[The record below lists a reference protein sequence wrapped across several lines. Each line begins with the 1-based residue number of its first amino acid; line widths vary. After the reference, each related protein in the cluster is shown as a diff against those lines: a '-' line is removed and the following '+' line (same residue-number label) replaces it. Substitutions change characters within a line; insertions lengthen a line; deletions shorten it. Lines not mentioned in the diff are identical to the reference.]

1 MDRRPAPPSSNKN
14 SSRPH
19 CRKLLLR
26 GSPIGRPETV
36 HDGTPRA
43 AGPIVPLHPRGVP
56 KLGIRPQQRPAA
68 AQPSCRAGM
77 AAIRFLHQGHSV
89 PSVSDGRS
97 SAPVRRI
104 NAGTLTCSFHT
115 PRSFRSNMFHFWPK
129 TTGAAPQSFGWGAA
143 PVTPQSAEAA
153 LRVALEGP
161 DGPPGAA
168 LPITLPERVVPAQ
181 LHQAV
186 PFLPLV
192 LPIPCHRHTARSF
205 LYFVFDFLL
214 IAVYNTSIHESNESF
229 LCLS

>member
-97 SAPVRRI
+97 SAPVRRR

-115 PRSFRSNMFHFWPK
+115 PRSFRSNMFHFGQK
-129 TTGAAPQSFGWGAA
+129 RRGSA
-143 PVTPQSAEAA
+143 PVVR
-153 LRVALEGP
+153 LRRCPLNSPIRRSGVTRCAGGP
-161 DGPPGAA
+161 GKARQG
-168 LPITLPERVVPAQ
+168 LPFQ
-181 LHQAV
+181 
-186 PFLPLV
+186 
-192 LPIPCHRHTARSF
+192 
-205 LYFVFDFLL
+205 
-214 IAVYNTSIHESNESF
+214 
-229 LCLS
+229 